1 MISLIRTYLQI
12 ATVIWL
18 FVWNQTLV
26 SGFSAS
32 HHTSDNIATSR
43 SHDASPHTS
52 TAASIKTKWLVVGG
66 GIHGVHI
73 SARLLGSG
81 VVSSIEDICIIDGH
95 DELLQSWKRRT
106 RGTGMEYLR
115 SSAGYH
121 LDLNENSLRSFDQKT
136 TTATASED
144 SNINTKKRGKNPRG
158 VQKDKQRRSSLF
170 SNDYER
176 PRLDFFNNHCD
187 EVIAKYNLDQI
198 HTKGYVTKI
207 ELSDDHVKVQVAMVD
222 SGEMVDYHAKQIV
235 LALGNAEP
243 SIPTWVNEYD
253 LQNGLVKHLLED
265 NNIDDDTV
273 GQSDDDNY
281 NNMNI
286 AIIGGGITAAHK
298 ALQLARKSKGSS
310 NRHDGTESKSP
321 AIHLISRHPLREQQ
335 FDTHQDWMMDQ
346 AASKRSKDGG
356 GYGLPKKQVLYQ
368 KCDCLKE
375 RRQIIAEERIPGTL
389 TPAVYRGD
397 HGLKY
402 AIQKGEIGW
411 HQAYVVEKERV
422 PNRNGK
428 EDDQMMILKLSCGE
442 SIQVDRVLLATGFD
456 KTLPGGKM
464 IQNLI
469 NDNSKLNVSDY
480 CGYPIVSEHLRWS
493 DRVFVAG
500 ALAELELG
508 PSARNIA
515 GARLAAERIV
525 QAFVRA

>member
-1 MISLIRTYLQI
+1 MIFSLTHTYLQI

-32 HHTSDNIATSR
+32 HTSDIATSR
-43 SHDASPHTS
+43 SYDAPPQTN
-52 TAASIKTKWLVVGG
+52 TAAAIKTKWLIVGG

-144 SNINTKKRGKNPRG
+144 NSNINIKKRGKNLRG
-158 VQKDKQRRSSLF
+158 VHKDKQRRSSLF

-187 EVIAKYNLDQI
+187 EV
-198 HTKGYVTKI
+198 
-207 ELSDDHVKVQVAMVD
+207 KVQVSMVD
-222 SGEMVDYHAKQIV
+222 SCEMVDYHAKQIV

-243 SIPTWVNEYD
+243 SIPAWVDESD
-253 LQNGLVKHLLED
+253 LQQNGLVTHLLED
-265 NNIDDDTV
+265 NNIDHNTVV
-273 GQSDDDNY
+273 GQSDDDSC
-281 NNMNI
+281 NNIKI

-298 ALQLARKSKGSS
+298 ALQLARKSSS
-310 NRHDGTESKSP
+310 NRQDDTESKSP

-428 EDDQMMILKLSCGE
+428 EDDQMILKLSCGE

-456 KTLPGGKM
+456 KILPGGKM

-469 NDNSKLNVSDY
+469 NDNSELNVSDF

>member
-1 MISLIRTYLQI
+1 MIRY
-12 ATVIWL
+12 
-18 FVWNQTLV
+18 
-26 SGFSAS
+26 
-32 HHTSDNIATSR
+32 
-43 SHDASPHTS
+43 
-52 TAASIKTKWLVVGG
+52 
-66 GIHGVHI
+66 IH
-73 SARLLGSG
+73 
-81 VVSSIEDICIIDGH
+81 
-95 DELLQSWKRRT
+95 
-106 RGTGMEYLR
+106 
-115 SSAGYH
+115 
-121 LDLNENSLRSFDQKT
+121 
-136 TTATASED
+136 
-144 SNINTKKRGKNPRG
+144 
-158 VQKDKQRRSSLF
+158 
-170 SNDYER
+170 
-176 PRLDFFNNHCD
+176 
-187 EVIAKYNLDQI
+187 
-198 HTKGYVTKI
+198 VTKI
-207 ELSDDHVKVQVAMVD
+207 EPSDDRVKVQVSMAD
-222 SGEMVDYHAKQIV
+222 TGEMVDYHAKQIV

-243 SIPTWVNEYD
+243 SIPTWVDEYD

-265 NNIDDDTV
+265 NNIDDDNTVV
-273 GQSDDDNY
+273 GQSDDDSCN

-298 ALQLARKSKGSS
+298 ALQLARKNSS
-310 NRHDGTESKSP
+310 NRHDDTESKSP

-411 HQAYVVEKERV
+411 HQAYVVEKANV

-442 SIQVDRVLLATGFD
+442 SIQVDSVLLATGFD

-469 NDNSKLNVSDY
+469 NDNSELNVSDF

-525 QAFVRA
+525 QAFVQA